1 MRAGKFLAG
10 CCLALITTINLR
22 AQSSPAVLT
31 LKQCVETALK
41 NNMEVKLAD
50 LNTQRDFISLRGA
63 KGAMLPSLIGN
74 VGHNL
79 RQGRSIDY
87 ANNAYTNN
95 SNTTADVSLNADVT
109 LFNGFRL
116 FNNLKARQYMYDAG
130 RMEWQ
135 QARDLLTL
143 NVILAYLDVLSFTD
157 VLQQQEQLTEVTQKQ
172 VDRLAIMNEEGAIK
186 PSDYFDLKGQ
196 LAANK
201 LSIIDTRN
209 QLNNARLRLAQLMN
223 ITYDESLTV
232 ERVGIEQFDMTYA
245 ATPDAVYQAA
255 LEQLAQ
261 VKAVDLVKKSAERTV
276 KSERGGLFPTI
287 SAGAG
292 YNTNYSRN
300 FLDSAAKRIPYIDQ
314 IRNNRS
320 TNVGVGVY
328 IPFMNGFQQRN
339 RLSLAKIALKE
350 AEYIAENT
358 RIQLRQN
365 IERDYLNMTATLNRY
380 QALIDQVSSYAENFR
395 AAEVRFNNGASNS
408 VDYLIAKNKLDNS
421 NIDLII
427 ARYDFL
433 LRTRILDY
441 YQGKLS
447 W

>member
-10 CCLALITTINLR
+10 CCLALIVTINLH
-22 AQSSPAVLT
+22 AQSAPAVLT

-41 NNMEVKLAD
+41 NNMDVKLAD
-50 LNTQRDFISLRGA
+50 LNSQRDFISLRGA
-63 KGAMLPSLIGN
+63 KGAMLPSLIGD
-74 VGHNL
+74 VRHNL
-79 RQGRSIDY
+79 RQGRTIDY
-87 ANNAYTNN
+87 SNNSYTNTN
-95 SNTTADVSLNADVT
+95 NTAADISLSADVT

-116 FNNLKARQYMYDAG
+116 FNNLKARQYMFDAG

-135 QARDLLTL
+135 QARDMLTL

-157 VLQQQEQLTEVTQKQ
+157 VLQQTEQLTEVTQKQ
-172 VDRLAIMNEEGAIK
+172 VDRLAIMHEEGAIK

-201 LSIIDTRN
+201 LSLIDTRN

-232 ERVGIEQFDMTYA
+232 ERIGLEQFDMTYST
-245 ATPDAVYQAA
+245 TPDAVYQSA

-261 VKAVDLVKKSAERTV
+261 VKAVDLVKKSAEKDV
-276 KSERGGLFPTI
+276 KAARGGLFPTV
-287 SAGAG
+287 SLGAG
-292 YNTNYSRN
+292 YNTSYQSIFVDTAN
-300 FLDSAAKRIPYIDQ
+300 KKIPYFDQ
-314 IRNNRS
+314 LKNNRG

-328 IPFMNGFQQRN
+328 IPFMSGFQNRN
-339 RLSLAKIALKE
+339 RLSLSKIALKE
-350 AEYIAENT
+350 AEYYAENT

-365 IERDYLNMTATLNRY
+365 IERDHLNMTATLNRY
-380 QALIDQVSSYAENFR
+380 QALVDQVGSYAENFR

-421 NIDLII
+421 KIDLII